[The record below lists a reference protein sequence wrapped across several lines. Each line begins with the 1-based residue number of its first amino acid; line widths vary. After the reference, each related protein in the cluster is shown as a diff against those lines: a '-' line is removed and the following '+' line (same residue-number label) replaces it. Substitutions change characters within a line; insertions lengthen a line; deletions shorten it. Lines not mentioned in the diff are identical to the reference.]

1 MRSVEGALLDFR
13 QLERLAEQESPL
25 HRIDARAKIL
35 ATLVFIICVISLDRY
50 ELAALF
56 PFFIFPLMLIAG
68 GRLPLRYLLLKILLV
83 LPFVLLVALFN
94 PLLDREI
101 LANSGPLQLSGGWI
115 SFFSIILRSLLT
127 VASAL
132 ILVSLTGFPALCRGL
147 VQLGL
152 PKVFVAQL
160 LFLYRYLFVLAEE
173 AARLKLA
180 RDQRCF
186 GGQGAGI
193 ASFGPLMGHLLLR
206 SWERAERIYRA
217 MLSRGFEGE
226 FPHSG
231 AGQFSTKDALFLMGW
246 SLLLISIRLLD
257 PAHLLGTLI
266 TGALR

>member
-1 MRSVEGALLDFR
+1 MISAEAALLEVR
-13 QLERLAEQESPL
+13 QLERLAGCDSPV
-25 HRIDARAKIL
+25 HRIDPRAKIL
-35 ATLVFIICVISLDRY
+35 ATLVFIVCVVSMGRY
-50 ELAALF
+50 ELAALL
-56 PFFIFPLMLIAG
+56 PCFIFPVVMIASG
-68 GRLPLRYLLLKILLV
+68 GLPVRSLCFKILLV
-83 LPFVLLVALFN
+83 IPFALVVGIFN
-94 PLLDREI
+94 PLIDREI
-101 LANSGPLQLSGGWI
+101 LATVGSLQVSAGWF
-115 SFFSIILRSLLT
+115 SFASIVLRSALT

-147 VQLGL
+147 LQLGM
-152 PKVFVAQL
+152 PKLFVAQL

-193 ASFGPLMGHLLLR
+193 ASFGPMMGHLLLR

-231 AGQFSTKDALFLMGW
+231 AGQFRTKDALFLMGW
-246 SLLLISIRLLD
+246 SLLLISIRLFD
-257 PAHLLGTLI
+257 PAHFLGALF